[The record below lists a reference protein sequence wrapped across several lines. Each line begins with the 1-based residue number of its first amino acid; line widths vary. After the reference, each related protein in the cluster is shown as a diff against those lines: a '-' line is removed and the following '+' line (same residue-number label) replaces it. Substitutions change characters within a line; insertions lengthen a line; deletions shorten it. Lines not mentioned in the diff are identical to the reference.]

1 MSFHKLKLSRLLEKT
16 VWCLCVAHSGRLLWG
31 CCCPSIPREDTV
43 VQPHGATLPTGCPRE
58 CPGQPPPGLAQVFAV
73 RLMADLGS
81 GRCLPLV
88 QGGENL
94 DPHPECSHN
103 PKGRRQVSPASS
115 GLGFIIP
122 NFVLED
128 PLSCKSKR
136 HFYYYFQLLH
146 DSYYS
151 SALTSA
157 INNNRI
163 VNYCSF

>member
-1 MSFHKLKLSRLLEKT
+1 MWAFINSNYQGYWKGQFGACVSLT
-16 VWCLCVAHSGRLLWG
+16 VGGCSGDAAAPPSPGRTLWSSPTG
-31 CCCPSIPREDTV
+31 PRCM
-43 VQPHGATLPTGCPRE
+43 GCPRE

-94 DPHPECSHN
+94 DPHPECSQN
-103 PKGRRQVSPASS
+103 PKGCCQVSPASS